1 MYKRQLAVRRVV
13 ITARRHAE
21 WVAANPRVTAEKRAL
36 RAEMGLWL
44 RVWLENPGVF
54 GAWENLRTRTHLNF
68 PDTHEAGGAS

>member
-1 MYKRQLAVRRVV
+1 MAKAIAESNSL
-13 ITARRHAE
+13 TALE
-21 WVAANPRVTAEKRAL
+21 ANARAL

-54 GAWENLRTRTHLNF
+54 GVWENLRTRTHLNF